1 MNDKQ
6 IKAECCDFGREYLQW
21 GGAQW
26 WVLFNLQR
34 GGGSWPA
41 THCICGSKLTPPP
54 EQITLTKEEEW
65 AIKAGADF
73 IDAMLGRCGLSAPNS
88 ASVLRSLLSRSRIK
102 ETE

>member
-6 IKAECCDFGREYLQW
+6 IKAECCGFGREYLRW

-41 THCICGSKLTPPP
+41 THCICGTKLTPPP
-54 EQITLTKEEEW
+54 EPVYVTELERRALDIALDKEYHDCGDLTPTYK
-65 AIKAGADF
+65 G
-73 IDAMLGRCGLSAPNS
+73 
-88 ASVLRSLLSRSRIK
+88 LRSLLARSRIK

>member
-54 EQITLTKEEEW
+54 DIEKE
-65 AIKAGADF
+65 ICDL
-73 IDAMLGRCGLSAPNS
+73 IDLFCDIIDRRLAA
-88 ASVLRSLLSRSRIK
+88 RSRIK